1 MSKTIRIDSQA
12 SKHAGCGGILAMSQD
27 APSYV
32 ITHEGLET
40 LIPGAEMVCL
50 QCGAMIRSQE
60 EVEIAEV

>member
-1 MSKTIRIDSQA
+1 
-12 SKHAGCGGILAMSQD
+12 MSQD

-50 QCGAMIRSQE
+50 QCGGMIRSQE